1 MPKKKKAELV
11 VTFSGEDEFILGGK
25 VKNPE
30 KFSFISG
37 QGTAP
42 SEGATG
48 VVGTL
53 TPPSGSG
60 SGTTS
65 GGTSGGRPIAIQPMT
80 EPIPTN
86 SDVDGMSCPTLTA
99 KIGAFQSYL
108 NTYSTALDPVTKEN
122 IQTFLSYANQVY
134 NRKCSVS
141 SGGGT
146 PDPANPDTTGVVNPL
161 PTLLTY
167 AELTGLTCD
176 RLQAQINV
184 LNSYANVF
192 ANSQNTQAK
201 ENYRLTLAYA
211 NDLLVTKNCN
221 AVTPPSVPLPELIT
235 EDTLATL
242 SCDRIKEEITLLNSY
257 ASAFANSTDT
267 QAKGIYRATLD
278 YANSLLVTKNCNA
291 PTPPAPSPIII
302 GGGLPTGGLGM
313 PPMGGGGGGGSDE
326 SQTTTTTEVKTSYSW
341 LWLLLLAG
349 GIYAITKKRKK

>member
-1 MPKKKKAELV
+1 MPRKKKAELI

-42 SEGATG
+42 NEGATG
-48 VVGTL
+48 VVGTI
-53 TPPSGSG
+53 TPPSGSGSG

-65 GGTSGGRPIAIQPMT
+65 GGTSGGHPIAIQPMT
-80 EPIPTN
+80 EPIPTPA
-86 SDVDGMSCPTLTA
+86 DVDGMSCPTLTA

-108 NTYSTALDPVTKEN
+108 NTYLTALDPVTKEN

-146 PDPANPDTTGVVNPL
+146 PDPPNPDTTGVVNQL
-161 PTLLTY
+161 PTLLDY
-167 AELTGLTCD
+167 AQLTGLTCD

-192 ANSQNTQAK
+192 ANSQDTQAK

-221 AVTPPSVPLPELIT
+221 AVTPPPPPE
-235 EDTLATL
+235 
-242 SCDRIKEEITLLNSY
+242 EE
-257 ASAFANSTDT
+257 
-267 QAKGIYRATLD
+267 
-278 YANSLLVTKNCNA
+278 VTPPA
-291 PTPPAPSPIII
+291 PPTPTPPAPSPIII

-326 SQTTTTTEVKTSYSW
+326 SQTTTTTEVKKSYSW
-341 LWLLLLAG
+341 LWLLLLIG
-349 GIYAITKKRKK
+349 GMYAITKKSKK